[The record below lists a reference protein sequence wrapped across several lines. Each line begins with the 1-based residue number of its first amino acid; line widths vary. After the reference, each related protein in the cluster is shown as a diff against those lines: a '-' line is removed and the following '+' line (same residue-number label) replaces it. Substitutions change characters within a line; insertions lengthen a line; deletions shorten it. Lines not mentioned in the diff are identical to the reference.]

1 MGRYA
6 HALMM
11 DDPRCDFEGCQEP
24 VTATIRFE
32 LAEPSDPG
40 QTLGTFQL
48 AVCQT
53 HSRPEF
59 ASETAPVRM

>member
-1 MGRYA
+1 MTDYE
-6 HALMM
+6 H
-11 DDPRCDFEGCQEP
+11 CDFEDCQQP
-24 VTATIRFE
+24 VTATVRFE

-40 QTLGTFQL
+40 QTMGTFVL

-59 ASETAPVRM
+59 AAEHTAG

>member
-1 MGRYA
+1 MI
-6 HALMM
+6 
-11 DDPRCDFEGCQEP
+11 DDARCDFEDCQEP
-24 VTATIRFE
+24 ATTTVRFE

-40 QTLGTFQL
+40 QTLGTFEL

-59 ASETAPVRM
+59 ASDTAPVRV